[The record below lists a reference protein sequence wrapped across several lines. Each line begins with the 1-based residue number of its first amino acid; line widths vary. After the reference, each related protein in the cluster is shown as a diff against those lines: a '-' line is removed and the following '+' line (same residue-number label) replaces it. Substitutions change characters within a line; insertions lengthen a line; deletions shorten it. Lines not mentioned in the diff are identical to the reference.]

1 MLIYRDAST
10 TLQVRLDG
18 NTVWLSQR
26 QIAGLYQTTPQ
37 NVTQHLAHIYE
48 EGELDESATCKDY
61 LQVQTEGARR
71 VERAVRH
78 YDLAVILAVGMRALD
93 SRYAVPT
100 ARLSELLVKG
110 FTMDDE
116 RIKAGRTLG
125 ADYFDELLARIRD
138 IRSSERLFYQ
148 KIADI
153 YAMSIDYDA
162 DAEATRLFYQ
172 TVQMD
177 EPNGLA
183 VSQLSPVLP
192 SASPSRSRAQ
202 ASEHVRSDTCRWS
215 ARPAICAQ
223 MRAGL
228 ALQ

>member
-1 MLIYRDAST
+1 MDGGQVNEEGESAAAPGSMLIYRDAST

-78 YDLAVILAVGMRALD
+78 YDLAVILAVGYRVRSA
-93 SRYAVPT
+93 RGTQFRQWAR

-172 TVQMD
+172 TVHMD
-177 EPNGLA
+177 EPNGHL
-183 VSQLSPVLP
+183 V
-192 SASPSRSRAQ
+192 
-202 ASEHVRSDTCRWS
+202 
-215 ARPAICAQ
+215 ARPSGVAA
-223 MRAGL
+223 
-228 ALQ
+228 